1 MGSKVESSESK
12 GHPHATFE
20 HAKIEKTR
28 LFWIYPTKI
37 TYNSIK
43 RLKTAVNGF
52 KIWRGEEMTDKEID
66 EQAKEI
72 LRQAEKNGVQSNF
85 FFMTTFERYLE
96 QLQILKDLKKSIAE
110 DGTTV
115 SKEYVKGR
123 MNIYTNPSVN
133 AFNSTTTS
141 ANRTVETLIK
151 IIKGFKQEE
160 PKEVIDP
167 LVDIINGGKK

>member
-1 MGSKVESSESK
+1 
-12 GHPHATFE
+12 
-20 HAKIEKTR
+20 
-28 LFWIYPTKI
+28 
-37 TYNSIK
+37 
-43 RLKTAVNGF
+43 
-52 KIWRGEEMTDKEID
+52 MTDKEID